1 MGKITS
7 DMINWDLYK
16 ESVEQSIAN
25 EELWLLG
32 GSDFAEDNIE
42 SLKEELELIEAGDFD
57 ELLEMYDDDVW
68 EFYLK

>member
-1 MGKITS
+1 MGKITA